1 MAFALGPLSDF
12 APQRGNGVNKNIEII
27 GQSNGWLHGFNTAA
41 VLFTRQTHKTDIV
54 ELHMSVAAPRLNHKR
69 VYYMGVIHGPVF
81 TVLGSQGVQA
91 HGHLGPL
98 VVSRNVDSV
107 KTHIDRKSV
116 V

>member
-54 ELHMSVAAPRLNHKR
+54 ELH
-69 VYYMGVIHGPVF
+69 
-81 TVLGSQGVQA
+81 
-91 HGHLGPL
+91 
-98 VVSRNVDSV
+98 
-107 KTHIDRKSV
+107 IDRKSTRLNSSHV
-116 V
+116 AISYAVFCLKKKKIISCVAGEADTDDDIVRRTDRS